1 VYFSQTT
8 QANPHR
14 EIEEVHSTGQKLPL
28 RFDSKLHVVE
38 YHQRTSRA
46 PSANSQGWD
55 LHISPARLSATS
67 TTSNPVSHRDPRG
80 PNRVNIVDKSEGS
93 VGYTIHAGI
102 PVHKARS
109 VWLRSALC
117 TFPVVLLVSVHPGN
131 SSRVSRFRILELS
144 CIRDHT
150 YPSHRWNS
158 GLGKRIRYGVLH
170 LFMDPD
176 PHYLPSARGTIPAC
190 PPRHAN
196 CQNPM
201 SFRRKARASGLER
214 YV

>member
-93 VGYTIHAGI
+93 VGYTIHVGI

-109 VWLRSALC
+109 VWLRSALSMHVSC
-117 TFPVVLLVSVHPGN
+117 CVACQCASRKLVSSISIPHPGAELYPRPHLPI
-131 SSRVSRFRILELS
+131 SSVELRPRQKNTVW
-144 CIRDHT
+144 C
-150 YPSHRWNS
+150 
-158 GLGKRIRYGVLH
+158 
-170 LFMDPD
+170 
-176 PHYLPSARGTIPAC
+176 SASVHGP
-190 PPRHAN
+190 
-196 CQNPM
+196 
-201 SFRRKARASGLER
+201 
-214 YV
+214 